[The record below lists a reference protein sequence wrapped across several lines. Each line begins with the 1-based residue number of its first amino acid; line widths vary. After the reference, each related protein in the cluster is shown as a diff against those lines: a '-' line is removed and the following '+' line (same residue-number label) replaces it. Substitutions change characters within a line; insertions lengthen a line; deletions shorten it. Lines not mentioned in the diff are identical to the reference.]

1 MASRPE
7 MNKWIVLVFTMYL
20 QSNLSIADMLYNG
33 HVLVAHTLRNRPN
46 HGQTLKEKPLYSGH
60 FYSGHI

>member
-46 HGQTLKEKPLYSGH
+46 HSQTLKEKPLYSGH